1 MAYYFHCGKCPMV
14 LNIDRDQTRFKQ
26 IVRGAIRKNLK
37 RYISQGEFIGKKGK
51 DFVSIPVP
59 QVDIPNFR
67 YDPRDVGGV
76 GQGEGQPG
84 TPIGSE
90 PGEGGRGAGDAPGQH
105 ILEAEVQL
113 SELAKILGEELELPR
128 IQPRGKKNIIQEE
141 DRYIGISRVGPD
153 SLRHFKRTYRQALKR
168 QIISGSYSV
177 ERPIVVPIRDDM
189 RYRARKKVLGPTA
202 NAVIVYMMDVSGSM
216 EEEQKDIV
224 RIESFWIDAWLRSQY
239 RGIESRYIVHD
250 AEAKEVDEETF
261 YHLRESG
268 GTRISSAYRLAAD
281 IIDKHYQPDDWN
293 IYTLHFSDGDNLSDG
308 DDELCVELLNDRI
321 LPRVNLF
328 GFGQVEG
335 RYGSGKFID
344 MLADRFSETDN
355 IAFSRIENREKIWDS
370 IKAFLGKGR

>member
-1 MAYYFHCGKCPMV
+1 MV
-14 LNIDRDQTRFKQ
+14 LHIDRDQTRFKQ

-37 RYISQGEFIGKKGK
+37 KYITRGEFIGKKGK

-59 QVDIPNFR
+59 QVEIPTFR
-67 YDPRDVGGV
+67 YDPRNVGGV
-76 GQGEGQPG
+76 GQGEGEPG

-90 PGEGGRGAGDAPGQH
+90 PGEGDRGAGDAPGQH
-105 ILEAEVQL
+105 ILEAEVKL
-113 SELAKILGEELELPR
+113 TELAKILGEELELPR

-141 DRYIGISRVGPD
+141 DRYIGISRAGPD

-168 QIISGSYSV
+168 QIISGSYSI

-202 NAVIVYMMDVSGSM
+202 NAVIIYMMDVSGSM
-216 EEEQKDIV
+216 EDEQKEIV
-224 RIESFWIDAWLRSQY
+224 RIESFWIDTWLRFQY

-250 AEAKEVDEETF
+250 AEAKEVDEDTF

-281 IIDKHYQPDDWN
+281 LVEKEYQPEDWN
-293 IYTLHFSDGDNLSDG
+293 VYALHFSDGDNLSDG
-308 DDELCVELLNDRI
+308 DDELCVDLLNDKI

-344 MLADRFSETDN
+344 MLGDRFPDMDN
-355 IAFSRIENREKIWDS
+355 VALSRIENREKIWDS
-370 IKAFLGKGR
+370 IKTFMGKGR

>member
-1 MAYYFHCGKCPMV
+1 MV

-37 RYISQGEFIGKKGK
+37 KYISQGEFIGKKGK

-59 QVDIPNFR
+59 QVDIPTFR

-76 GQGEGQPG
+76 GQGEGPPG

-90 PGEGGRGAGDAPGQH
+90 PGEGAGGAGDAPGQH

-113 SELAKILGEELELPR
+113 TELAKILGEELELPR

-177 ERPIVVPIRDDM
+177 DRPIVVPIRDDM
-189 RYRARKKVLGPTA
+189 RFRARKKVLGPTA

-216 EEEQKDIV
+216 EEEQKEIV
-224 RIESFWIDAWLRSQY
+224 RIESFWIDTWLRSQY

-250 AEAKEVDEETF
+250 AEAKEVEEETF

-308 DDELCVELLNDRI
+308 DDDLCVELLNDRI

-370 IKAFLGKGR
+370 IKAFMGKGR